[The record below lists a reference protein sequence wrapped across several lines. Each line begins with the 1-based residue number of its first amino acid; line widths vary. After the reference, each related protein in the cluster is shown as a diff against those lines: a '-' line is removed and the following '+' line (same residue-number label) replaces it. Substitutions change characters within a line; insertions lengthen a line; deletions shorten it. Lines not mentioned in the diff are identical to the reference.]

1 MTIIKHGNPKERLR
15 FVCPDCGCEWKARV
29 GESKYTILGYQMICP
44 DCGYN
49 TNADFQNDPDIKP
62 NGLRIRK
69 SVIDVL
75 SKDVKTEVNDDSP

>member
-29 GESKYTILGYQMICP
+29 GESKYTFLGYQMICP

-49 TNADFQNDPDIKP
+49 TNAIFQSDKIPD
-62 NGLRIRK
+62 GLRIRK

-75 SKDVKTEVNDDSP
+75 SKDVKTEVNDDAQ

>member
-1 MTIIKHGNPKERLR
+1 MTIIKHGTPKERLR

-49 TNADFQNDPDIKP
+49 TNADFQNSDIKAD
-62 NGLRIRK
+62 GLRIRK
-69 SVIDVL
+69 SFIDVL
-75 SKDVKTEVNDDSP
+75 NKDDKTGANQ